1 MRRKWWTVVVLAFL
15 WGCTGSST
23 PSPTA
28 PDSTTTT
35 AGATSSTAATSTTLA
50 PIDESQVLR
59 VGTSVPFTNLDP
71 ADAFTLGDWE
81 ILHAVGDGLLR
92 FEPGNGNLVPGTADS
107 LPDVSEDGR
116 RYTFHLDPDAT
127 FADGTA
133 LRASDYVQQIER
145 VMRLG
150 GRGSDLVSF
159 YVAGVDAPDDSTVV
173 FDLHDDYAFFPT
185 LVTSTAYLA
194 FHPDSFPTD
203 ELAPTP
209 EAPIYGTGPWYV
221 ETYSE
226 TEIVL
231 EANPRY
237 HGEDQRPGRIVLQVY
252 ETSGE
257 MADALANDDLDV
269 IWRGVDGD
277 TAESLSDVD
286 DVTVVPVPGGTLHF
300 LTVNHAGD
308 PTDQH
313 QVRQALAELIDRG
326 AVIESTLG
334 GAFEPAFSPI
344 PPGFLGS
351 TESFRD
357 VYGQPDVAQAI
368 ELLRDAGYTESDPA
382 EIELAYPP
390 ERFGLDIPAALE
402 EIELQIE
409 ATGLATVTLTAQPW
423 NTYVG
428 DVVDGTYDLAFLGW
442 LHDFPDP
449 HNYLAPFVLEGGL
462 GGSGQ
467 NLAFPE
473 LPGLLADAARES
485 DGNERSTLYEE
496 IQDLYA
502 EDVITIPLWR
512 EPQFIAYQENISGSD
527 TFATPESLNVGAT
540 LQLDYRAIQVTE
552 DE

>member
-1 MRRKWWTVVVLAFL
+1 MRRKWWTVVLVAFL

-35 AGATSSTAATSTTLA
+35 TGATSSTPGTSTTLA
-50 PIDESQVLR
+50 PIDDPQVLR

-81 ILHAVGDGLLR
+81 ILQAVGDGLLR
-92 FEPGNGNLVPGTADS
+92 FEPGNGTLVPGTADS
-107 LPDVSEDGR
+107 LPEVSEDGR
-116 RYTFHLDPDAT
+116 RYTFHLDPDAE

-133 LRASDYVQQIER
+133 LQASDYVQQIER

-150 GRGSDLVSF
+150 GRGSDLVSI
-159 YVAGVDAPDDSTVV
+159 YVASVEAPDDTTVV

-185 LVTSTAYLA
+185 LVTGTPYLA
-194 FHPDSFPTD
+194 FHPDSYPAD
-203 ELAPTP
+203 ELAPSPETP
-209 EAPIYGTGPWYV
+209 VYGTGPWYV
-221 ETYSE
+221 ESYSE
-226 TEIVL
+226 TEVVL
-231 EANPRY
+231 EANPSY
-237 HGEDQRPGRIVLQVY
+237 HGEEERPDRIVLRVY

-257 MADALANDDLDV
+257 MADALANDELDL

-277 TAESLSDVD
+277 TAERLSDVD
-286 DVTVVPVPGGTLHF
+286 DLTVLPVPGGTLHF
-300 LTVNHAGD
+300 LTVNHAVD

-326 AVIESTLG
+326 AVVDATLG

-344 PPGFLGS
+344 PPGFFGS

-357 VYGQPDVAQAI
+357 VYGQPDVARAI
-368 ELLRDAGYTESDPA
+368 ELLRDAGYTESEPA

-409 ATGLATVTLTAQPW
+409 ATGLAAVTLTAQPW

-428 DVVDGTYDLAFLGW
+428 DVVEGAYDLAFLGW

-449 HNYLAPFVLEGGL
+449 HNYLAPFVLDGGL

-467 NLAFPE
+467 DLVFPE
-473 LPGLLADAARES
+473 LPGLLADAAGET
-485 DGNERSTLYEE
+485 DGEDRSALYGE
-496 IQDLYA
+496 IQGLYA
-502 EDVITIPLWR
+502 EDVVTIPLWIER
-512 EPQFIAYQENISGSD
+512 QYIAYRDNISGD
-527 TFATPESLNVGAT
+527 EAFATPESLNVGAT
-540 LQLDYRAIQVTE
+540 LQLDYRAIQMTG
-552 DE
+552 DD